1 MFMKKTIV
9 IFMLVASL
17 LSMSYPA
24 FATSYLGT
32 GDNVD
37 SGGHLDWDYDTTY
50 YSQTVWG
57 MNLWNNYKSGVIRE
71 DSLVVI
77 QDLFVTDINSATAGY
92 YGYRDKD
99 NATIYFNIYSMS
111 GISANAKKCVA
122 AHELGHAL
130 GLGHNPSNT
139 NAVMTETVYINWPTV
154 LVQDDKDSYDAAA
167 ALY

>member
-1 MFMKKTIV
+1 MKK
-9 IFMLVASL
+9 FMIALLVV
-17 LSMSYPA
+17 SMFVVNDSTA
-24 FATSYLGT
+24 CATSYLGT

-37 SGGHLDWDYDTTY
+37 SGGHLDWDYNTTY

-57 MNLWNNYKSGVIRE
+57 MNLWNHYKSGVIRE
-71 DSLVVI
+71 DSLSVI

-99 NATIYFNIYSMS
+99 NATIYFNIYGMS
-111 GISANAKKCVA
+111 SLSANAKKSVA

-139 NAVMTETVYINWPTV
+139 NAVMTGAAYFPTV

>member
-1 MFMKKTIV
+1 MQKIITILLAV
-9 IFMLVASL
+9 AMLSIGFSRA
-17 LSMSYPA
+17 Y
-24 FATSYLGT
+24 ATSYLGT

-37 SGGHLDWDYDTTY
+37 TGGHLDWDYDTTY

-57 MNLWNNYKSGVIRE
+57 MNLWNAYKIGVIRE
-71 DSLVVI
+71 DSILVV
-77 QDLFVTDINSATAGY
+77 QDLFVTDINSSTAGY
-92 YGYRDKD
+92 YGYRDMN
-99 NATIYFNIYSMS
+99 NATIYFNIYGMN
-111 GISANAKKCVA
+111 GLSANGKKSVA

-139 NAVMTETVYINWPTV
+139 NAVMTDTGYSNFPTV